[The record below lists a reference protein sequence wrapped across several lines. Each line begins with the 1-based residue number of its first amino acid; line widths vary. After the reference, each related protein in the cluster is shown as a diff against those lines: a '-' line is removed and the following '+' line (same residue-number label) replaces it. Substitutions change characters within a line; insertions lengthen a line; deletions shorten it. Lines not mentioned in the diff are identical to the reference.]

1 MYKLVIIKISIAERF
16 NKTLREKINKFL
28 TIHHTTRYIDNFTAI
43 VDNYNDSY
51 HSGIKKAPRE
61 VKNKDKSIIQLM
73 NRKYNKALKDET
85 KFNIGD
91 EVRYIKN
98 KTMFEKGSLPKW
110 SKEIHEVISNTEH
123 TYTLDNNKTYKYYE
137 LMKVDQVD
145 IPILPHTNTPT
156 REKLRK
162 DNKVKRILR
171 QEDINLENI
180 IEGKRQVKRSTA
192 LKDYV

>member
-1 MYKLVIIKISIAERF
+1 
-16 NKTLREKINKFL
+16 
-28 TIHHTTRYIDNFTAI
+28 
-43 VDNYNDSY
+43 
-51 HSGIKKAPRE
+51 
-61 VKNKDKSIIQLM
+61 M

-145 IPILPHTNTPT
+145 IPILLHTITPT

-171 QEDINLENI
+171 QENINLDDI
-180 IEGKRQVKRSTA
+180 VEGKRQVRRSA
-192 LKDYV
+192 AHKDYI